1 MKADFRRWA
10 PNHWMWMVTALVAC
24 CGGDAIAQGQGALV
38 GKKAPEFHVQGIYNE
53 AYSLESFKGH
63 ILVMQFGTSW

>member
-1 MKADFRRWA
+1 MSGVALFVCA
-10 PNHWMWMVTALVAC
+10 VWMS
-24 CGGDAIAQGQGALV
+24 AISPPVHAESRPGALV
-38 GKKAPEFHVQGIYNE
+38 GKPAPSFEVQGPYNE